1 MKKFGSLF
9 LACLLASLMLLV
21 GCGDEKTSYDVS
33 QYITLGEYKNGSFT
47 TQDTALTEEEVQEA
61 ILALR
66 TEHATNEVVER
77 AAGEGDIACITYVG
91 YIDGK
96 TFSGGSYT
104 DVAGFD
110 LKLGSG
116 NFIPGF
122 EEQLVGAVAG
132 QDVSVNVTFPEDYHN
147 AEYAGKAAVFEV
159 HVISIKEVVLP
170 EYNDDLVY
178 KKLGYETVAAYE
190 EDLRE
195 QLAANKI
202 NQIEAAKYQSCWD
215 YALANATVF
224 AYPTERLQAEESSI
238 YNYAYQSWAAQFQG
252 TYTWDEY
259 LTLAMGMNTAQFDEY
274 CDTYAKETLTQE
286 LLIRAIAQEEGITVS
301 KEEYET
307 TANYYATMYGLK
319 DVAAVEEYMG
329 KETLEL
335 MATYDKVLDLLYESA
350 TFTVAE

>member
-1 MKKFGSLF
+1 MKRFGSL
-9 LACLLASLMLLV
+9 LLVCLLASLMLLV
-21 GCGDEKTSYDVS
+21 GCGDEKVSYDVS

-47 TQDTALTEEEVQEA
+47 TQDTALTEEEVEAA
-61 ILALR
+61 ILAMR

-116 NFIPGF
+116 SFIPGF
-122 EEQLVGAVAG
+122 EDQLIGATAG
-132 QDVSVNVTFPEDYHN
+132 QDVSVNVTFPEDYHT
-147 AEYAGKAAVFEV
+147 AEYAGKKAVFEV
-159 HVISIKEVVLP
+159 HVISVKEVVLP

-178 KKLGYETVAAYE
+178 KKLGYESVAAYE

-195 QLAANKI
+195 QLAASKV

-215 YALANATVF
+215 YALENATVS
-224 AYPTERLQAEESSI
+224 AYPTERLQAEESNI
-238 YNYAYQSWAAQFQG
+238 YNYAYQSWAAQYQSV
-252 TYTWDEY
+252 YTWDEY
-259 LTLAMGMNTAQFDEY
+259 LALSMGMNSAQFDEY
-274 CDTYAKETLTQE
+274 CDTFAKETMTQE
-286 LLIRAIAQEEGITVS
+286 LLIRAIADAEGIEVS
-301 KEEYET
+301 KEDYAA
-307 TANYYATMYGLK
+307 TASYYAAMYGLESTEQ
-319 DVAAVEEYMG
+319 VEEYMS

-335 MATYDKVLDLLYESA
+335 MAMYEKVLDILYESA
-350 TFTVAE
+350 TFTVE